1 MHMKQSLLALTV
13 ALALGL
19 AAPRAQ
25 AQVVTS
31 GGYVGFGV
39 PGVGGVVSFGTPV
52 VAAAP
57 VVASPVIPYAVSYP
71 VVVPRPVYARPF
83 YGPGWGYGPRYYGPY
98 HHHYY
103 YGYGRR
109 VW

>member
-1 MHMKQSLLALTV
+1 MRIKQSLLALTV
-13 ALALGL
+13 VLALGL

-25 AQVVTS
+25 AQVVTG

-39 PGVGGVVSFGTPV
+39 PGAGGFVSWGTPV

-57 VVASPVIPYAVSYP
+57 VVAAPIIPYAAGYP
-71 VVVPRPVYARPF
+71 VVVPRPVYARSF
-83 YGPGWGYGPRYYGPY
+83 YGPAWGYGPRFYGPRPY
-98 HHHYY
+98 HYHYA
-103 YGYGRR
+103 YGRR